1 MRSRA
6 CWGQAGAT
14 RSLQPACV
22 PLSCPGL
29 GPTRRLHPLL
39 GLIPWSQHP
48 GAFLGGSRFSLCA
61 PWLLSLG
68 QPRPSHPS
76 CCPETASCQGAGQGE
91 TGILVS
97 PQPFRARPVTEARSP
112 PRILGPGC
120 LSLLLPPSKSRTGWV
135 PHRPPGPAQ
144 GTFGS
149 QRRSPRLEARE
160 WKTQAGEA
168 PRTLTLS
175 ASGTPSSHPAEAYCQ
190 PASLEKGTEIKPGFL
205 ILTWVV
211 GKGWGVSPSQSQ
223 LRPHPSAP
231 RAPTKPTPPEKICDP
246 TFKIST

>member
-1 MRSRA
+1 MRSRT

-112 PRILGPGC
+112 PSDPGPRMPLPAPAPLKVSDQLGSSQASRPCPGDLWVSKTEPQAGSKRVENPGWGSSPDPHPQRLGHPQLSPC
-120 LSLLLPPSKSRTGWV
+120 GSLLPASKS
-135 PHRPPGPAQ
+135 
-144 GTFGS
+144 
-149 QRRSPRLEARE
+149 
-160 WKTQAGEA
+160 
-168 PRTLTLS
+168 
-175 ASGTPSSHPAEAYCQ
+175 
-190 PASLEKGTEIKPGFL
+190 
-205 ILTWVV
+205 
-211 GKGWGVSPSQSQ
+211 
-223 LRPHPSAP
+223 
-231 RAPTKPTPPEKICDP
+231 
-246 TFKIST
+246 

>member
-1 MRSRA
+1 MRSRT

-112 PRILGPGC
+112 PSDPGPRMPLPAPAPLKVSDRLGSSQASRPCPGDLWVSKTEPQAGSKRVENPGWGSSPDPHPQRLGHPQLSPC
-120 LSLLLPPSKSRTGWV
+120 GSLLPASKS
-135 PHRPPGPAQ
+135 
-144 GTFGS
+144 
-149 QRRSPRLEARE
+149 
-160 WKTQAGEA
+160 
-168 PRTLTLS
+168 
-175 ASGTPSSHPAEAYCQ
+175 
-190 PASLEKGTEIKPGFL
+190 
-205 ILTWVV
+205 
-211 GKGWGVSPSQSQ
+211 
-223 LRPHPSAP
+223 
-231 RAPTKPTPPEKICDP
+231 
-246 TFKIST
+246 

>member
-1 MRSRA
+1 MRSRT

-14 RSLQPACV
+14 RSLQPARV

-29 GPTRRLHPLL
+29 GSTRRLHPLL

-76 CCPETASCQGAGQGE
+76 CCPETASCQGAGRGE

-112 PRILGPGC
+112 PSDPGPRMPLPAPAPLKVSDQLGSSQASRPCPGDLWVSKTEPQAGSKRVENPGWGSSPDPHPQRLGHPQLSPC
-120 LSLLLPPSKSRTGWV
+120 GSLLPASKS
-135 PHRPPGPAQ
+135 
-144 GTFGS
+144 
-149 QRRSPRLEARE
+149 
-160 WKTQAGEA
+160 
-168 PRTLTLS
+168 
-175 ASGTPSSHPAEAYCQ
+175 
-190 PASLEKGTEIKPGFL
+190 
-205 ILTWVV
+205 
-211 GKGWGVSPSQSQ
+211 
-223 LRPHPSAP
+223 
-231 RAPTKPTPPEKICDP
+231 
-246 TFKIST
+246 